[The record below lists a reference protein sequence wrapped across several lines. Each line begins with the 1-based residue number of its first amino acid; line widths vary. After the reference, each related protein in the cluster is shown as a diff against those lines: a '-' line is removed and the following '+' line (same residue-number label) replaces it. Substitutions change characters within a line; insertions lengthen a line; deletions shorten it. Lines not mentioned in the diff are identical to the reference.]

1 MFQSVGSISPD
12 GNYLAGIVLKTKIE
26 GTGGESRWIVI
37 ETKLTIWEIK
47 GNSLNHLYDEVIRT
61 YDANPA
67 NTIRNIK
74 WSKERPYLF
83 VPTLDGLRRYY
94 INPNNTI
101 KRIFIQ
107 TKDNKGNVGDF
118 FAEFFYWHL

>member
-1 MFQSVGSISPD
+1 MPGIVSSVGSISPD

-74 WSKERPYLF
+74 WSKEALSF
-83 VPTLDGLRRYY
+83 CA
-94 INPNNTI
+94 
-101 KRIFIQ
+101 
-107 TKDNKGNVGDF
+107 DF
-118 FAEFFYWHL
+118 RWSPEILY